1 MSILL
6 WSWLEV
12 CHIDCGR
19 RVVGRGF
26 CASSIFAALAPSAN
40 KLGLIMTKNKRIFNV
55 SRGYSLK
62 RGAAERAIQECSAAW
77 VEEGVSIRNLTL
89 AESIAARNEQ
99 ARHAEPLPFAEIPG
113 LRFEPTLSGT
123 AATRRERLLTW
134 QAHEFVMNA
143 KKAA

>member
-1 MSILL
+1 
-6 WSWLEV
+6 
-12 CHIDCGR
+12 
-19 RVVGRGF
+19 
-26 CASSIFAALAPSAN
+26 
-40 KLGLIMTKNKRIFNV
+40 MTKNKRIFNV

-62 RGAAERAIQECSAAW
+62 RGAAERAIHECSAVW

-89 AESIAARNEQ
+89 AESIAARNDQ

-113 LRFEPTLSGT
+113 LRFEPTPSGT

>member
-1 MSILL
+1 
-6 WSWLEV
+6 
-12 CHIDCGR
+12 
-19 RVVGRGF
+19 
-26 CASSIFAALAPSAN
+26 
-40 KLGLIMTKNKRIFNV
+40 MTKNKRIFNV

-62 RGAAERAIQECSAAW
+62 RGAAEKAIHECSAVW

-99 ARHAEPLPFAEIPG
+99 AKHVEPLPWAEIPG

-134 QAHEFVMNA
+134 QANEFAMNA

>member
-1 MSILL
+1 MWPQLGDSP
-6 WSWLEV
+6 
-12 CHIDCGR
+12 
-19 RVVGRGF
+19 
-26 CASSIFAALAPSAN
+26 SIFFMAPSAN
-40 KLGLIMTKNKRIFNV
+40 KLGLIMTKNKRIFNI

-62 RGAAERAIQECSAAW
+62 RGAAERAISECSAAW

-99 ARHAEPLPFAEIPG
+99 ARVAEPLPFAEIPG
-113 LRFEPTLSGT
+113 LRFEPTSSGA

-143 KKAA
+143 RKAA